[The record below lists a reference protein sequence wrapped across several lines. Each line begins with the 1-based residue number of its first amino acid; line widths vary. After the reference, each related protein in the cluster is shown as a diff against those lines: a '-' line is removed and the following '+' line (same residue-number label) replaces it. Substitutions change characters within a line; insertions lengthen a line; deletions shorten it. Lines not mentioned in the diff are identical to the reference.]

1 MIVPVGSPTT
11 GKASGSGNPQVVAY
25 TVLVK

>member
-1 MIVPVGSPTT
+1 VIVPAGGPKT

-25 TVLVK
+25 TGPRT